1 MKILI
6 LYRHFWPDS
15 PPYASML
22 RSIASQLTQD
32 GHDVTIWTQEPSY
45 KQSDWDHSAARSE
58 NLDGIAIE
66 RFSCLPGFRR
76 LGAVRILDKLLFPVR
91 LLLKA
96 LLSRLQGR
104 GHDLVWTATI
114 PPVAQGMAGRWIA
127 GIFGAK
133 LLYHCQDLY
142 PELGAH
148 SGKWR
153 AGGLADKLLKSIERR
168 TRSRAD
174 ILVALSDDMS
184 DTVRQLASPRGTL
197 AVINN
202 FMLEDFSE
210 APSEPNAKPVERAE
224 PAGPVRLIFAGN
236 LGEFQGL
243 DLLIEAMQLVEAKR
257 QDVELVLMGD
267 GKARAKLIKQSEG
280 MRSVRFEEHRPFE
293 EAQQFIA
300 AADVGIVSLE
310 PDIYRLAFP
319 SKTLTYLGLNLP
331 LLCVVEEQSN
341 LAGMVADYNLG
352 WTAPRDPQQ
361 IAAQIAQIA
370 ESRGELGAM
379 REAIAPWFDTNLRR
393 EAILQR
399 WSGLIAGIDPVGGAQ
414 KGGSQ

>member
-1 MKILI
+1 M
-6 LYRHFWPDS
+6 
-15 PPYASML
+15 
-22 RSIASQLTQD
+22 
-32 GHDVTIWTQEPSY
+32 
-45 KQSDWDHSAARSE
+45 
-58 NLDGIAIE
+58 
-66 RFSCLPGFRR
+66 
-76 LGAVRILDKLLFPVR
+76 RILDKLLFPVR